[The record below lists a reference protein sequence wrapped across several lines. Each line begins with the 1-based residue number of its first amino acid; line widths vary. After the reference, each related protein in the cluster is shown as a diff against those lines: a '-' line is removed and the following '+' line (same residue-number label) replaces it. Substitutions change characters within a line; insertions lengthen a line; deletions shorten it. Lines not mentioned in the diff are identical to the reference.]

1 MANQCNCNWFMAL
14 ISVVL
19 FAVGIYFL
27 VWGFVS
33 QTTSGISWNFLDWN
47 AVLFYLIGVLVLV
60 FGKMA
65 KWGSSVNCKLHGKQF
80 SFFKKGFVFCRI
92 AHSQAREDFF
102 IISTQTAN
110 FYDQIFFNEL
120 IQIIKIFSSTTIFL
134 SGEICREEISEQNQ
148 YRANEMSE

>member
-1 MANQCNCNWFMAL
+1 MAL

-19 FAVGIYFL
+19 FAVGIYFI

-65 KWGSSVNCKLHGKQF
+65 KWGSSVNCKLHGK
-80 SFFKKGFVFCRI
+80 
-92 AHSQAREDFF
+92 
-102 IISTQTAN
+102 
-110 FYDQIFFNEL
+110 
-120 IQIIKIFSSTTIFL
+120 
-134 SGEICREEISEQNQ
+134 
-148 YRANEMSE
+148 

>member
-65 KWGSSVNCKLHGKQF
+65 KWGSSVNCKLHGK
-80 SFFKKGFVFCRI
+80 
-92 AHSQAREDFF
+92 
-102 IISTQTAN
+102 
-110 FYDQIFFNEL
+110 
-120 IQIIKIFSSTTIFL
+120 
-134 SGEICREEISEQNQ
+134 
-148 YRANEMSE
+148 